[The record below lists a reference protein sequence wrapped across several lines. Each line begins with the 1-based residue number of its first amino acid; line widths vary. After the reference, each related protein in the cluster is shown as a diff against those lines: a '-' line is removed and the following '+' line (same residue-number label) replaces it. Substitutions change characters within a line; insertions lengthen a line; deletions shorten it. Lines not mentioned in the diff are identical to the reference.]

1 MIINYNLVWDHSSNY
16 ITSYIERTATGGT
29 HWTHLEIIRTLV
41 TPSFWLRDQVR
52 RWSQDYIF
60 VILKVT
66 LNGTFYSIFKNLTWT
81 SWSLLTYVLAKLQD
95 STDLP
100 LCCKFRPVSLWV
112 VLTNFTLLSLFAQSG
127 VTDNQSWENGRA
139 WPLWSHRSP
148 TARAY
153 KSWAYQSNIIV
164 SILPSV
170 CCGINLQ
177 SLATA
182 HLNSAFNPM
191 VFATYLVI
199 RENSTLF

>member
-1 MIINYNLVWDHSSNY
+1 MWSSITILSSDHISNY
-16 ITSYIERTATGGT
+16 ITSYIERTSTRGVCPLLTIFRDYHFLLSLWPAGLVKLQSS
-29 HWTHLEIIRTLV
+29 LEYLMFAV
-41 TPSFWLRDQVR
+41 
-52 RWSQDYIF
+52 F
-60 VILKVT
+60 VIRE
-66 LNGTFYSIFKNLTWT
+66 YH
-81 SWSLLTYVLAKLQD
+81 
-95 STDLP
+95 
-100 LCCKFRPVSLWV
+100 WV
-112 VLTNFTLLSLFAQSG
+112 VFPNFTLLSLFAQSG

-164 SILPSV
+164 SIVPSV
-170 CCGINLQ
+170 CYGINLQ